1 MKSLENQDERIL
13 MQKRKV
19 HNEAFQ
25 LLIYYL
31 LIAIVVQKVIFN
43 APFYQIIVELVGVVG
58 ASFYV
63 EIRNLLLGRDIYSTN
78 TTIIV
83 KGSIILG
90 CGCTILLRIMAGIT
104 DMQILLVLFLYT
116 TISFASFSFLFY
128 YLNRK
133 KQDKIEEELN
143 KDEDDI
149 EEELNNDEVDI
160 EETI

>member
-19 HNEAFQ
+19 HSEAFQ

-31 LIAIVVQKVIFN
+31 LIAIVVQKFIFN
-43 APFYQIIVELVGVVG
+43 APFYQIIVELIGVVG
-58 ASFYV
+58 AAFYV
-63 EIRNLLLGRDIYSTN
+63 EIRNLLLGSDIYSTN
-78 TTIIV
+78 TTIKKNII
-83 KGSIILG
+83 KGSIISG
-90 CGCTILLRIMAGIT
+90 CGCTIFLRIIAGIT
-104 DMQILLVLFLYT
+104 DMQILLILFLYT

-143 KDEDDI
+143 KDE
-149 EEELNNDEVDI
+149 VDI